1 MDAHETWLH
10 CKVSPGMFD
19 HEIGVQG
26 QQADGSEYSLFAP
39 REAVDQGGQSLTS
52 GQTVPGFV
60 RVTAGERRGD
70 RVLVEL
76 PGQTFQNGA
85 FITVKADQL
94 QVGQTSNRRERP

>member
-1 MDAHETWLH
+1 MTAHSAQATWLR

-39 REAVDQGGQSLTS
+39 REAVDHGDQALTS
-52 GQTVPGFV
+52 GQTVPGLV
-60 RVTAGERRGD
+60 QVKALERRGD
-70 RVLVEL
+70 HVLVEL

-94 QVGQTSNRRERP
+94 LMEPHKQPA

>member
-1 MDAHETWLH
+1 MTAHSAQATWLR

-19 HEIGVQG
+19 HEVGVQG

-39 REAVDQGGQSLTS
+39 GEAVDRADQSLTS
-52 GQTVPGFV
+52 GQVVPGYV
-60 RVTAGERRGD
+60 QVQTIERRGD
-70 RVLVEL
+70 HVLVRL

-94 QVGQTSNRRERP
+94 QTRPQ